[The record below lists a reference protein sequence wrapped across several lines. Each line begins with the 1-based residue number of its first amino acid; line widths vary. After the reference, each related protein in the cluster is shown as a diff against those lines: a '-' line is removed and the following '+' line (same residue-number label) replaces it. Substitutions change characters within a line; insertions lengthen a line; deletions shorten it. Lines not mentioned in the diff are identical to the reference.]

1 VTTPPARRST
11 GDDELDSL
19 IDGLLDAA
27 GANEHRRVLREIFVS
42 AVGLAR
48 TVDDRLD
55 LKIASAALYE
65 MWDAFITFAPHK
77 DLRKVTVFGSARTQP
92 DSEEYQLAKQVASD
106 IADRGWFV
114 VTGAGPGI
122 MVAANEGAGRE
133 RSFGVNIRLPFE
145 QEANQYLV
153 GDEKLV
159 EMKYFFT
166 RKLMLVKESSAFVAL
181 PGGFGTQDET
191 YELLTLLQTGKAEPV
206 PLVLLDIPGGTYWQT
221 WDRFVREEL
230 GGGGLISPDDH
241 TLYTVAE
248 SVEQACDA
256 ITGFW
261 SNYHSLRYVGDR
273 LVMRSHRPVNDETL
287 AEINEV
293 AHHLLDDGADFQ
305 RTGPLGPEIDEQDQ
319 LDLARI
325 SFRHGLGHYGN
336 LRPLIDLINRH

>member
-1 VTTPPARRST
+1 MTTPPPRRTT
-11 GDDELDSL
+11 GDDELDAL
-19 IDGLLDAA
+19 IDGLLDAT
-27 GANEHRRVLREIFVS
+27 GANNNRRLLKEIFTS

-48 TVDDRLD
+48 TVEDRLD

-65 MWDAFITFAPHK
+65 MWDAFLTFAPHK

-92 DSEEYQLAKQVASD
+92 EDAEYQLAKQLAND
-106 IADRGWFV
+106 LADEGWFV

-145 QEANQYLV
+145 QDANAFLA

-206 PLVLLDIPGGTYWQT
+206 PLVLLDVPGGTYWDT
-221 WDRFVREEL
+221 WTGFVRDEL
-230 GGGGLISPDDH
+230 DRGGLISPDDH
-241 TLYTVAE
+241 NLYTVAT
-248 SVEQACDA
+248 SVEEACA
-256 ITGFW
+256 EVTGFW
-261 SNYHSLRYVGDR
+261 ANYHSIRYVGNR
-273 LVMRSHRPVNDETL
+273 LVVRSQRPVSDATL
-287 AEINEV
+287 ADINQQCANLV
-293 AHHLLDDGADFQ
+293 DRGGIV
-305 RTGPLGPEIDEQDQ
+305 RTGPLGPEVDEGDQ
-319 LDLARI
+319 LDLARL
-325 SFRHGLGHYGN
+325 SFRYGLGHYGN
-336 LRPLIDLINRH
+336 LRPLIDLINRD